1 MGKMI
6 PKSYDVIGDIAIL
19 NEKGNKKQAQLLL
32 KKLKNIKVVL
42 KRSGIFK
49 GKHRTRKLSYLAGE
63 KRTETIH
70 KENNALMKLDVEKCY
85 FSQRLSEERKRIFKQ
100 VKKGEIILVAFSG
113 IQPYGLVISKNTK
126 AKMIY
131 GIEIN
136 PVAHK
141 YAEENVKLNKISN
154 IINYKGDVKK
164 ILPKLKIKFD
174 RIIMPL
180 PKSSKLYLNLIKN
193 KIKKNGIIHLYIFLK
208 KEQINKK
215 YVQNLIKNYKI
226 LKITKCGAY
235 SPNIYRTC
243 IDLKPLQIK

>member
-1 MGKMI
+1 MI

-19 NEKGNKKQAQLLL
+19 NEKGSKVQAQLLL
-32 KKLKNIKVVL
+32 KKHKNINVVL
-42 KRSGIFK
+42 KRAGIFK
-49 GKHRTRKLSYLAGE
+49 GKYRTRKLSWLAGE
-63 KRTETIH
+63 KRKETIH
-70 KENNALMKLDVEKCY
+70 KENRALMKLNVEKCY
-85 FSQRLSEERKRIFKQ
+85 FSQRLSGERKRIFKQ
-100 VKKGEIILVAFSG
+100 VKKGEIILIMFSG
-113 IQPYGLVISKNTK
+113 IGPYQLTIAKNTK

-136 PVAHK
+136 PAAHK

-154 IINYKGDVKK
+154 IKNYKGDVRK

-193 KIKKNGIIHLYIFLK
+193 KIKKSGIVHLYIFLK
-208 KEQINKK
+208 KEQINKNYISK
-215 YVQNLIKNYKI
+215 LLKNYKI
-226 LKITKCGAY
+226 LKIVRCGAY
-235 SPNIYRTC
+235 SPSIYRTC